1 MRLKR
6 YALIKSFS
14 VFEILL
20 FTVLIG
26 ILLFILF
33 PGWYLDILLKK
44 NNNYNTNLQTKY
56 LEYLIKKRPKFE
68 YFKLLIYDYMITGRT
83 LEVLRL
89 LNFLERKYPRKVQDI
104 NYLLFKYKI
113 LKTIYFS
120 LKDSS
125 LKRKL
130 KSDIKELLLTL
141 LAKAN
146 TSIKTLDFIYSQ
158 SLEFGFTD
166 IAYKAAFRLAFLTKK
181 TLWIKRAILLATSI
195 KSSSKKDIES
205 LINLANLQNF
215 DSQTLKVVV
224 DFLFYVVKDYRK
236 TYEILD
242 SYLKKE
248 KSLPKNLQSIYLY
261 LAIYNGNI
269 SNIYNFIASIPISD
283 RKKMIELAIR
293 YAFAMKKID
302 LAKQLIAKY
311 ALSFPTDY
319 NYITF
324 ILKYSLATG
333 DPFFARQISLK
344 IMRVLKNE

>member
-1 MRLKR
+1 
-6 YALIKSFS
+6 
-14 VFEILL
+14 
-20 FTVLIG
+20 
-26 ILLFILF
+26 
-33 PGWYLDILLKK
+33 
-44 NNNYNTNLQTKY
+44 
-56 LEYLIKKRPKFE
+56 
-68 YFKLLIYDYMITGRT
+68 MITGRT
-83 LEVLRL
+83 LEALRL
-89 LNFLERKYPRKVQDI
+89 LNFLERKYPSKVQDI

-120 LKDSS
+120 FKDPS

-130 KSDIKELLLTL
+130 KSNIKELLLTL

-146 TSIKTLDFIYSQ
+146 KSIKTLDFIYSQ

-195 KSSSKKDIES
+195 KSSSKEDIES
-205 LINLANLQNF
+205 LVNLVNLGNLQDF
-215 DSQTLKVVV
+215 DSQTLKVMV

-236 TYEILD
+236 AYEILD
-242 SYLKKE
+242 FYLKKE

-269 SNIYNFIASIPISD
+269 SKVYNIIASIPISD

-293 YAFAMKKID
+293 YALAMKKMD
-302 LAKQLIAKY
+302 LAKQLIDKY